1 MQYKFFSASMT
12 REQIKAAYRE
22 LAKRWHPDL
31 THQDTTAT
39 MQAINAEYS
48 AAMDAATR
56 SEAPGKTES
65 AYQWHAQNNDLVRQA
80 IIDALKMFGPFHF
93 VEIEICG
100 AWLWIHGTARRG
112 TSVANDAVLD
122 LLKAAG
128 YRFAPQKKL
137 WYLALVPSKSRGS
150 CSMDDI
156 RAMYGSEFAAKPEQ
170 QPAQAIA

>member
-1 MQYKFFSASMT
+1 MT

-22 LAKRWHPDL
+22 LAKKWHPDL
-31 THQDTTAT
+31 SHADTTAT

-56 SEAPGKTES
+56 TEAPGKSES

-80 IIDALKMFGPFHF
+80 IIDALRMFSPYQF

-112 TSVANDAVLD
+112 TSAQNDAVLD
-122 LLKAAG
+122 LLKANG
-128 YRFAPQKKL
+128 YHYAPQKQL
-137 WYLALVPSKSRGS
+137 WYLALVRSKSRGS

-156 RAMYGSEFAAKPEQ
+156 RAMYGSEFVAKPEQQ